1 MAIYRRLPRS
11 SDSRFNAITAAK
23 QKKDS
28 TAAANLPTTAATN
41 TRLDSVYTQFTAA
54 RNTLSI
60 KRAESILSTSQKETL
75 LASLALKSSHYVQV
89 MNMHIAEGIFPAA
102 YRAYYKI
109 DTNSTAVPPVRTESD
124 IVALAQNIVDGEP
137 NMITAGGTAIPFP
150 TKTVIKT
157 LLATVVAKQN
167 EQSLKK
173 DATDAAE
180 EALYNL
186 NTEAD
191 AVIKKIWDEV
201 ETFWNEEPTEGLRR
215 KSREWGVVYISDEK
229 TTTITAIVKDSADA
243 TPIDAATIT
252 IVSSDEATTTDA
264 TGAFILKSGNEDA
277 QVLRIEK
284 TGYTTKDINITI
296 VAGVAMDLGVV
307 ELVKVV

>member
-1 MAIYRRLPRS
+1 MAIFRRLPRS

-60 KRAESILSTSQKETL
+60 KRAESILSTNQKEML

-89 MNMHIAEGIFPAA
+89 LNMHIAQGLFPAA
-102 YRAYYKI
+102 YRAYFKI
-109 DTNSTAVPPVRTESD
+109 DTNSTAVPSIRTESD

-137 NMITAGGTAIPFP
+137 NMVAAGGTVIPFP

-201 ETFWNEEPTEGLRR
+201 ETFWNEEPIEGLRR

-229 TTTITAIVKDSADA
+229 ITTITAIVKDSANA
-243 TPIDAATIT
+243 TAIDAATIT
-252 IVSSDEATTTDA
+252 IVSSDEATITDA
-264 TGAFILKSGNEDA
+264 TGAFTLKSGNEDA

-284 TGYTTKDINITI
+284 AGYNTKDISITI

-307 ELVKVV
+307 ALVKM